1 MANLLST
8 TVNGNLITSG
18 GYTTSNY
25 TRILYPSGGSY
36 VTTTSVITGAIRIKL
51 PTQGSAMMMTCTVKV
66 YEYSTNKSFTITFGG
81 HRDSNN
87 WYNEF
92 CYLDGDSA
100 RGNLTVR
107 FGVDDGKDCVWI
119 GDTSTHWSY
128 LNRRWD
134 G

>member
-1 MANLLST
+1 MANLLGT

-81 HRDSNN
+81 HRDSAN
-87 WYNEF
+87 WS
-92 CYLDGDSA
+92 DGIAADVA
-100 RGNLTVR
+100 
-107 FGVDDGKDCVWI
+107 
-119 GDTSTHWSY
+119 DTSGIT
-128 LNRRWD
+128 RCD
-134 G
+134 